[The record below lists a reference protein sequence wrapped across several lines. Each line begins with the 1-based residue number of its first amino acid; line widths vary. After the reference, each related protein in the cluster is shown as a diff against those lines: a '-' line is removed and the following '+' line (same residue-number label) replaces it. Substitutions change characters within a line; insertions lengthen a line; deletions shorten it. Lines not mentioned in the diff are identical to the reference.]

1 MLTQTILYRELP
13 TYLSL
18 LDDAPINCPD
28 RPARPGDLIHVTVT
42 GAGVTSPVIPEGQLP
57 SPGKLIATTAV
68 ITAAIGVT
76 DLQIEIPELAPG
88 KQFLGL
94 STKDSRLDLIAIW
107 IGP

>member
-1 MLTQTILYRELP
+1 M
-13 TYLSL
+13 
-18 LDDAPINCPD
+18 
-28 RPARPGDLIHVTVT
+28 T

-68 ITAAIGVT
+68 ITAAIGGKDARVVSQTLSTNLIGVT
-76 DLQIEIPELAPG
+76 DLQIEVPQLAPG